1 MPPPF
6 VAVASSLF
14 IPHKSD
20 RTLPSG
26 LEAVDLVVVELRM
39 VLAEETA
46 KLFFWHHCRG
56 AVLWPLKSTLGRDNE
71 FRQLA
76 YLGIFVLDLCRL
88 GNLVDQRAQRSC

>member
-1 MPPPF
+1 M
-6 VAVASSLF
+6 VSTLVV
-14 IPHKSD
+14 IHKSD
-20 RTLPSG
+20 LTLPSG

-56 AVLWPLKSTLGRDNE
+56 AVLWPLKSALGRGNG

-88 GNLVDQRAQRSC
+88 GNFVDQRAQRSC